1 MVLLRDLNSVFKLE
15 KDIQKN
21 QLAQKYFVKLHPI
34 YKLMISDKLDKAIR
48 EVPDFPKPGI
58 NFKDITTILLDP
70 ELSTEIIDAFI
81 ERLKGKKVDA
91 IVGVESRGFLFG
103 LMLANKMGIPFVP
116 IRKVGKLPGETLKFK
131 YNLEY
136 GSAEVEV
143 HKSDVKEG
151 WNVVVHDDLL
161 ATGGTACAASEL
173 IQQLGAKVA
182 AFAFVISLDFL
193 NGNERLE
200 KYSKEIIS
208 LKRY

>member
-1 MVLLRDLNSVFKLE
+1 
-15 KDIQKN
+15 
-21 QLAQKYFVKLHPI
+21 
-34 YKLMISDKLDKAIR
+34 MISDKLDKAIR
-48 EVPDFPKPGI
+48 EVPNFPKQGI
-58 NFKDITTILLDP
+58 NFKDITTLLLNP
-70 ELSTEIIDAFI
+70 ELSTEIVDAFI
-81 ERLKGKKVDA
+81 DRLKGKKIDA

-103 LMLANKMGIPFVP
+103 FLLANKMKIPFVP

-131 YNLEY
+131 YDLEY
-136 GSAEVEV
+136 GSAEMEV

-173 IQQLGAKVA
+173 IQQLGSNVA
-182 AFAFVISLDFL
+182 AFAFVISLDYL
-193 NGNERLE
+193 KGNEKLE

>member
-1 MVLLRDLNSVFKLE
+1 
-15 KDIQKN
+15 
-21 QLAQKYFVKLHPI
+21 
-34 YKLMISDKLDKAIR
+34 MISDKLDKAIR
-48 EVPDFPKPGI
+48 EVPNFPKEGI
-58 NFKDITTILLDP
+58 NFKDITTLLLNS
-70 ELSTEIIDAFI
+70 ELSSEIIDTFI
-81 ERLKGKKVDA
+81 KQLEGTKIDA

-103 LMLANKMGIPFVP
+103 FLLANKMGVPFVP

-131 YNLEY
+131 YDLEY

-143 HKSDVKEG
+143 HKADIKQG
-151 WNVVVHDDLL
+151 WNVLVHDDLL

-193 NGNERLE
+193 NGSKELE
-200 KYSKEIIS
+200 KYSTEIIS

>member
-1 MVLLRDLNSVFKLE
+1 
-15 KDIQKN
+15 
-21 QLAQKYFVKLHPI
+21 
-34 YKLMISDKLDKAIR
+34 MISDKLDKAIR

-81 ERLKGKKVDA
+81 ERLKGKKIDA
-91 IVGVESRGFLFG
+91 VVGVESRGFLFG
-103 LMLANKMGIPFVP
+103 LMLANEMGIPFVP

-131 YNLEY
+131 YDLEY

-143 HKSDVKEG
+143 HKSDIQKG

-173 IQQLGAKVA
+173 IQQLGANVA

-193 NGNERLE
+193 NANERLE